1 MGACLYQN
9 IFVILQQNLR
19 NMDVRERLAALR
31 AQMHEQGLAAYV
43 VPGNDPH
50 ASEYM
55 ASHWCEMQWLSGF
68 NGESGTMVVTTDR
81 ALLWTDSRYYLQAG
95 IELKDSTI
103 ELMRESDI
111 DCPSVVEWLKGE
123 LKAESQEPRDE
134 RFIGLNP
141 EMFSVNDFK
150 AWKEQFAEAGIGVK
164 SVDLIKPIWTEGRP
178 AIPSDKLYPYSA
190 DFAGETVESKISRM
204 REILEAKGESQK
216 SKDYALIVSALDEI
230 AWLLNIRGN
239 DVEYNPVVI
248 SYVVLEGDKCTLF
261 VNPEKIDSAA
271 QNYLDFNN
279 IDVQPYEAVFD
290 YIHGLRGTIFYD
302 GAKVNEALYEA
313 IDNGPSDQ
321 GPRTKAKNI
330 QSPILIDKA
339 KKNAVELEGE
349 RIAMRQ
355 DGAALTRFFKW
366 LEETLVES
374 QKSKVERPLTEWDL
388 MEKLHAFRA
397 MGENF
402 VEESFGTIAGYQG
415 NGAIVH
421 YAATK
426 EHCAEVKKE
435 GMLLLDSGGQYLD
448 GTTDITRTVWLGG
461 RIPEQAKLDY
471 TYVLKGHIALQ
482 TARFPRGTRGN
493 QLDALAKQYM
503 WQAGITFG
511 HGTGHGVG
519 HFLGCHEGP
528 QNVRTDNN
536 PTPLEVGHIISD
548 EPGIYRTGK
557 WGIRTENLITVIP
570 AKQTKAT
577 TTEDEWLTFETLTLC
592 FYDTSLIEM
601 SLMTEDEIDWLNAYH
616 VRVYKE
622 VSPLLNE
629 EEKHYLA
636 KKCVALEI

>member
-1 MGACLYQN
+1 M
-9 IFVILQQNLR
+9 
-19 NMDVRERLAALR
+19 REA
-31 AQMHEQGLAAYV
+31 GVAAYV

-55 ASHWCEMQWLSGF
+55 AAHWCEMQWLSGF
-68 NGESGTMVVTTDR
+68 NGESGTVVVTADR

-111 DCPSVVEWLKGE
+111 DCPKIIYWL
-123 LKAESQEPRDE
+123 STNVQ
-134 RFIGLNP
+134 GLVGVNP
-141 EMFSVNDFK
+141 EMFSVNDF
-150 AWKEQFAEAGIGVK
+150 AEWNAQVQLK
-164 SVDLIKPIWTEGRP
+164 SIDLIRPLWTEGRP
-178 AIPSDKLYPYSA
+178 AIPADKLYPYSA
-190 DFAGETVESKISRM
+190 DFAGETVESKLARM
-204 REILEAKGESQK
+204 REQLAAKKG
-216 SKDYALIVSALDEI
+216 DALIISALDEI

-248 SYVVLEGDKCTLF
+248 SYAVLEADKCTLF
-261 VNPEKIDSAA
+261 VDSNKIDSPA

-279 IDVQPYEAVFD
+279 IDVLPYEAVFD
-290 YIHGLRGTIFYD
+290 YIRGLKGTVLFD
-302 GAKVNEALYEA
+302 GARVNEALYEA
-313 IDNGPSDQ
+313 IPEACKKIN
-321 GPRTKAKNI
+321 TK
-330 QSPILIDKA
+330 SPILIDKA
-339 KKNAVELEGE
+339 HKNAVELEGE

-355 DGAALTRFFKW
+355 DAAALTRFFLW
-366 LEETLVES
+366 LEKEAFKNGQT
-374 QKSKVERPLTEWDL
+374 QTEWTL
-388 MEKLHAFRA
+388 MEKLHEFRLR
-397 MGENF
+397 GENF
-402 VEESFGTIAGYQG
+402 VEESFGTIAGYKG

-421 YAATK
+421 YAATPDK
-426 EHCAEVKKE
+426 CAEVKPE

-471 TYVLKGHIALQ
+471 TYVLKGHIALAR
-482 TARFPRGTRGN
+482 ARFPRGTRGN
-493 QLDALAKQYM
+493 QLDALAKQFM
-503 WQAGITFG
+503 WEAGITFG

-536 PTPLEVGHIISD
+536 PTTLEVGHIISD
-548 EPGIYRTGK
+548 EPGIYRTDK

-570 AKQTKAT
+570 AKRTKAT

-592 FYDTSLIEM
+592 FYDTSLIER

-622 VSPLLNE
+622 VSPLLNAE
-629 EEKHYLA
+629 ERKFLA
-636 KKCVALEI
+636 RKCAALEI

>member
-1 MGACLYQN
+1 MTVL
-9 IFVILQQNLR
+9 
-19 NMDVRERLAALR
+19 ERLAALR
-31 AQMHEQGLAAYV
+31 TLMKENGLAAYV

-68 NGESGTMVVTTDR
+68 NGEAGTVVVTLDR

-95 IELKDSTI
+95 IELQDSTI
-103 ELMRESDI
+103 ELMRESDV
-111 DCPSVVEWLKGE
+111 DCPSITEWICDNVQSHDVQCTKV
-123 LKAESQEPRDE
+123 
-134 RFIGLNP
+134 GLNP

-150 AWKEQFAEAGIGVK
+150 EWKEKFAEAGIGVK
-164 SVDLIKPIWTEGRP
+164 SIDLIKPIWTEGRP
-178 AIPSDKLYPYSA
+178 VIPQDKLYPYSA
-190 DFAGETVESKISRM
+190 DFAGETVESKLARM
-204 REILEAKGESQK
+204 REIVNRK
-216 SKDYALIVSALDEI
+216 SSNRKWALITSALDEI

-248 SYVVLEGDKCTLF
+248 SYVVLEADKCTLF
-261 VNPEKIDSAA
+261 VDANKVDTVA

-279 IDVQPYEAVFD
+279 IEIKPYEAVFE
-290 YIHGLRGTIFYD
+290 YIASLSGTVFYD
-302 GAKVNEALYEA
+302 GARVNEALFEA
-313 IDNGPSDQ
+313 IPADCKKVN
-321 GPRTKAKNI
+321 TK
-330 QSPILIDKA
+330 SPILIDKA
-339 KKNAVELEGE
+339 KKNAVELDGE

-355 DGAALTRFFKW
+355 DAVALTRFFKW
-366 LEETLVES
+366 LEEEAFKPSNS
-374 QKSKVERPLTEWDL
+374 QTFKPLTEWDL
-388 MEKLHAFRA
+388 MEKLHEFRL

-426 EHCAEVKKE
+426 EHCAEVKPE

-461 RIPEQAKLDY
+461 RIPQQAKLDY

-503 WQAGITFG
+503 WEAGITYG

-536 PTPLEVGHIISD
+536 PTALEIGHIISD
-548 EPGIYRTGK
+548 EPGIYRTDK

-592 FYDTSLIEM
+592 FYDTSLIEL
-601 SLMTEDEIDWLNAYH
+601 SLMTEDEIDWINAYH

-622 VSPLLNE
+622 IAPLLNADE
-629 EEKHYLA
+629 AKYLA
-636 KKCVALEI
+636 RKCAAIEL

>member
-1 MGACLYQN
+1 MTVQ
-9 IFVILQQNLR
+9 
-19 NMDVRERLAALR
+19 ERLSALR
-31 AQMHEQGLAAYV
+31 GLMKEQGLTAYV

-68 NGESGTMVVTTDR
+68 NGESGTVVVTLDR

-111 DCPSVVEWLKGE
+111 DCPSVIDWLASNVQGVV
-123 LKAESQEPRDE
+123 
-134 RFIGLNP
+134 GVNP
-141 EMFSVNDFK
+141 EMFSVNDF
-150 AWKEQFAEAGIGVK
+150 AQWSEQIEMK
-164 SVDLIKPIWTEGRP
+164 SVDLIKPLWTEGRP
-178 AIPSDKLYPYSA
+178 AIPNDKLYPYSA
-190 DFAGETVESKISRM
+190 DFAGETVESKLARI
-204 REILEAKGESQK
+204 REIVNRK
-216 SKDYALIVSALDEI
+216 SSNRKWALVISALDEI

-248 SYVVLEGDKCTLF
+248 SYAVLEDDKCTLF
-261 VNPEKIDSAA
+261 VNAEKMDSPA
-271 QNYLDFNN
+271 QNYFDFNN
-279 IDVQPYEAVFD
+279 IEVKPYEAVYD
-290 YIHGLRGTIFYD
+290 YLASLTGTVIYD
-302 GAKVNEALYEA
+302 GARVNEALYEA
-313 IDNGPSDQ
+313 FPEN
-321 GPRTKAKNI
+321 TKKINTK
-330 QSPILIDKA
+330 SPILIDKA

-355 DGAALTRFFKW
+355 DAAALTRFFKW
-366 LEETLVES
+366 LEEEAFANGQTQTECTLA
-374 QKSKVERPLTEWDL
+374 D
-388 MEKLHAFRA
+388 KLHDFRA

-421 YAATK
+421 YSAT
-426 EHCAEVKKE
+426 EDSCAEVKPQ

-482 TARFPRGTRGN
+482 RARFPRGTRGN

-503 WQAGITFG
+503 WEAGITFG

-536 PTPLEVGHIISD
+536 PTALEVGHIISD

-570 AKQTKAT
+570 AKQTKVT
-577 TTEDEWLTFETLTLC
+577 TTEDEWLAFETLTLC

-622 VSPLLNE
+622 TAPLLNADE
-629 EEKHYLA
+629 AAYLA
-636 KKCVALEI
+636 RKCAAIEL

>member
-1 MGACLYQN
+1 M
-9 IFVILQQNLR
+9 
-19 NMDVRERLAALR
+19 REA
-31 AQMHEQGLAAYV
+31 GVAAYV

-55 ASHWCEMQWLSGF
+55 AAHWCEMQWLSGF
-68 NGESGTMVVTTDR
+68 NGESGTVVVTEDR

-111 DCPSVVEWLKGE
+111 NCPKIIDWL
-123 LKAESQEPRDE
+123 STNVQ
-134 RFIGLNP
+134 GLVGVNP
-141 EMFSVNDFK
+141 EMFSVNDF
-150 AWKEQFAEAGIGVK
+150 AEWNAQVQLK
-164 SVDLIKPIWTEGRP
+164 SIDLIRPLWTEGRP
-178 AIPSDKLYPYSA
+178 AIPADKLYPYSA
-190 DFAGETVESKISRM
+190 DFAGETVESKLARM
-204 REILEAKGESQK
+204 REQLAAKKG
-216 SKDYALIVSALDEI
+216 DALIISALDEI

-248 SYVVLEGDKCTLF
+248 SYAVLEADKCTLF
-261 VNPEKIDSAA
+261 VDSNKIDSPA

-279 IDVQPYEAVFD
+279 IDVLPYEAVFD
-290 YIHGLRGTIFYD
+290 YIRGLKGTVLFD
-302 GAKVNEALYEA
+302 GARVNEALYEA
-313 IDNGPSDQ
+313 IPEACKKIN
-321 GPRTKAKNI
+321 TK
-330 QSPILIDKA
+330 SPILIDKA
-339 KKNAVELEGE
+339 HKNAVELEGE

-355 DGAALTRFFKW
+355 DAAALTRFFLW
-366 LEETLVES
+366 LEKEAFKNGQT
-374 QKSKVERPLTEWDL
+374 QTEWTL
-388 MEKLHAFRA
+388 MEKLHEFRLR
-397 MGENF
+397 GENF
-402 VEESFGTIAGYQG
+402 VEESFGTIAGYKG

-421 YAATK
+421 YAATPDK
-426 EHCAEVKKE
+426 CAEVKPE

-471 TYVLKGHIALQ
+471 TYVLKGHIALAR
-482 TARFPRGTRGN
+482 ARFPRGTRGN
-493 QLDALAKQYM
+493 QLDALAKQFM
-503 WQAGITFG
+503 WEAGITFG

-536 PTPLEVGHIISD
+536 PTALEVGHIISD
-548 EPGIYRTGK
+548 EPGIYRTDK

-570 AKQTKAT
+570 AKRTKAT

-592 FYDTSLIEM
+592 FYDTSLIER

-622 VSPLLNE
+622 VSPLLNAE
-629 EEKHYLA
+629 ERKFLA
-636 KKCVALEI
+636 RKCAALEI

>member
-1 MGACLYQN
+1 MQKKVYLCAKFLN
-9 IFVILQQNLR
+9 F
-19 NMDVRERLAALR
+19 MSVRERLDALR
-31 AQMHEQGLAAYV
+31 ELMRKHDLSAYV

-68 NGESGTMVVTTDR
+68 NGESGTMVVTLDR

-111 DCPSVVEWLKGE
+111 DCPKIVDWL
-123 LKAESQEPRDE
+123 AENVNRQWV
-134 RFIGLNP
+134 GVNP
-141 EMFSVNDFK
+141 EMFSVNDF
-150 AWKEQFAEAGIGVK
+150 ADWSEQINLK
-164 SVDLIKPIWTEGRP
+164 SIDLIKPLWTENRP
-178 AIPSDKLYPYSA
+178 AIPADKLYPYSA
-190 DFAGETVESKISRM
+190 DFAGETVESKLARM
-204 REILEAKGESQK
+204 REIAGRK
-216 SKDYALIVSALDEI
+216 SSDRQWALVSSALDEI

-248 SYVVLEGDKCTLF
+248 SYVVLEADKCTLF
-261 VNPEKIDSAA
+261 VNAEKIDSPA

-279 IDVQPYEAVFD
+279 IDVLPYEAVFD
-290 YIHGLRGTIFYD
+290 YIRGLKGTVLFD
-302 GAKVNEALYEA
+302 GARVNEALFEA
-313 IDNGPSDQ
+313 IPEGCKRIN
-321 GPRTKAKNI
+321 TK
-330 QSPILIDKA
+330 SPILIDKA
-339 KKNAVELEGE
+339 RKNAVELEGE

-355 DGAALTRFFKW
+355 DAVALTRFFKW
-366 LEETLVES
+366 LEEEAFKTPQTECTLA
-374 QKSKVERPLTEWDL
+374 D
-388 MEKLHAFRA
+388 KLHEFRLQ
-397 MGENF
+397 GENF

-421 YAATK
+421 YAATPDN
-426 EHCAEVKKE
+426 CAEVKPQ

-461 RIPEQAKLDY
+461 RIPQQAKLDY
-471 TYVLKGHIALQ
+471 TYVLKGHIALAR
-482 TARFPRGTRGN
+482 ARFPRGTRGN
-493 QLDALAKQYM
+493 QLDALAKQFM
-503 WQAGITFG
+503 WEAGITFG

-536 PTPLEVGHIISD
+536 PTALEIGHIISD
-548 EPGIYRTGK
+548 EPGIYRTNQ
-557 WGIRTENLITVIP
+557 WGIRTENLITVVP
-570 AKQTKAT
+570 AKRTKAT
-577 TTEDEWLTFETLTLC
+577 TTDDEWLAFETLTLC

-622 VSPLLNE
+622 VSPLLNNDE
-629 EEKHYLA
+629 RTFLA
-636 KKCVALEI
+636 RKCASIEI

>member
-1 MGACLYQN
+1 MN
-9 IFVILQQNLR
+9 VK
-19 NMDVRERLAALR
+19 ERLAALR
-31 AQMHEQGLAAYV
+31 AEMREQGLAAYV

-68 NGESGTMVVTTDR
+68 NGESGTVVVTLDR

-111 DCPSVVEWLKGE
+111 DCPSVAEWLCEECKVYGV
-123 LKAESQEPRDE
+123 QCMV
-134 RFIGLNP
+134 GLNP

-190 DFAGETVESKISRM
+190 DFAGETVEDKISRI
-204 REILEAKGESQK
+204 RKILESKVESQK
-216 SKDYALIVSALDEI
+216 SKEYALIVSALDEI

-248 SYVVLEGDKCTLF
+248 SYVVLEADKCTLF
-261 VNPEKIDSAA
+261 VNPEKVDSAA

-279 IDVQPYEAVFD
+279 IDVQPYEAVFE
-290 YIHGLRGTIFYD
+290 YIRGLKGTIYYD

-313 IDNGPSDQ
+313 IRNQESGVRSQ
-321 GPRTKAKNI
+321 NI
-330 QSPILIDKA
+330 QSPILVDKA

-366 LEETLVES
+366 LEERLGERR
-374 QKSKVERPLTEWDL
+374 KVIGERPLTEWDL

-461 RIPEQAKLDY
+461 RIPQQAKLDY

-548 EPGIYRTGK
+548 EPGIYRTGQ

-570 AKQTKAT
+570 AKQTKVT

-629 EEKHYLA
+629 EERQYLA
-636 KKCVALEI
+636 RKCAALEV

>member
-1 MGACLYQN
+1 MNVL
-9 IFVILQQNLR
+9 
-19 NMDVRERLAALR
+19 DRLAALR
-31 AQMHEQGLAAYV
+31 AAMKEAKVAAYV

-68 NGESGTMVVTTDR
+68 NGESGTMVVTTDK

-111 DCPSVVEWLKGE
+111 DCPSVVDWL
-123 LKAESQEPRDE
+123 AENVQ
-134 RFIGLNP
+134 GLVGVNP
-141 EMFSVNDFK
+141 EMFSVNDFS
-150 AWKEQFAEAGIGVK
+150 AWNEKIALK
-164 SVDLIKPIWTEGRP
+164 SIDLIKPLWIEGRP
-178 AIPSDKLYPYSA
+178 AIPADKLYPYSA
-190 DFAGETVESKISRM
+190 DFAGENVESKLARM
-204 REILEAKGESQK
+204 REKLV
-216 SKDYALIVSALDEI
+216 ALHGDSIIVSALDEI

-248 SYVVLEGDKCTLF
+248 SYVVLEADKCTLF
-261 VNPEKIDSAA
+261 VDANKIDTVAR
-271 QNYLDFNN
+271 NYLDFNN
-279 IDVQPYEAVFD
+279 IDMQPYEAVFE
-290 YIHGLRGTIFYD
+290 YIARLSGTVIYD
-302 GAKVNEALYEA
+302 GARVNEALFEA
-313 IDNGPSDQ
+313 IPANCKKIN
-321 GPRTKAKNI
+321 TK
-330 QSPILIDKA
+330 SPILIDKA
-339 KKNAVELEGE
+339 HKNAVELEGE

-355 DGAALTRFFKW
+355 DAAALTRFFKW
-366 LEETLVES
+366 LEEEAFANGKT
-374 QKSKVERPLTEWDL
+374 QTEWDL
-388 MEKLHAFRA
+388 MEKLHAFRD

-402 VEESFGTIAGYQG
+402 VEESFGTIAGYKG

-426 EHCAEVKKE
+426 ENCAEVHPE

-461 RIPEQAKLDY
+461 EIPTQAKLDY

-493 QLDALAKQYM
+493 QLDALAKQFM
-503 WQAGITFG
+503 WEAGITFG

-536 PTPLEVGHIISD
+536 PTPLEVGHIVSD
-548 EPGIYRTGK
+548 EPGIYRTGQ

-570 AKQTKAT
+570 AKQTEAT

-592 FYDTSLIEM
+592 FYDTNLIDM
-601 SLMTEDEIDWLNAYH
+601 SLMTDKEIAWINAYH
-616 VRVYKE
+616 ERVYKE
-622 VSPLLNE
+622 TAPLLNAE
-629 EEKHYLA
+629 EAAYLA
-636 KKCVALEI
+636 RKCAPIQL

>member
-1 MGACLYQN
+1 MN
-9 IFVILQQNLR
+9 VK
-19 NMDVRERLAALR
+19 ERLAALR
-31 AQMHEQGLAAYV
+31 AEMREQGLAAYV

-68 NGESGTMVVTTDR
+68 NGESGTVVVTLDR

-111 DCPSVVEWLKGE
+111 DCPSVAEWLCEECKVYGV
-123 LKAESQEPRDE
+123 QCMV
-134 RFIGLNP
+134 GLNP

-150 AWKEQFAEAGIGVK
+150 AWKEKFAEAGIGVK

-190 DFAGETVESKISRM
+190 DFAGETVESKISRI
-204 REILEAKGESQK
+204 REILESRVKSQESRG
-216 SKDYALIVSALDEI
+216 YALIVSALDEI

-248 SYVVLEGDKCTLF
+248 SYVVLEADKCTLF
-261 VNPEKIDSAA
+261 VNPEKVDSAA

-279 IDVQPYEAVFD
+279 IDVQPYEAVFE
-290 YIHGLRGTIFYD
+290 YIRGLKGTIYYD

-313 IDNGPSDQ
+313 IRNQESGVRSQ
-321 GPRTKAKNI
+321 NI
-330 QSPILIDKA
+330 QSPILVDKA

-366 LEETLVES
+366 LEEEAFTAA
-374 QKSKVERPLTEWDL
+374 LTEWDL

-461 RIPEQAKLDY
+461 RIPQQAKLDY

-548 EPGIYRTGK
+548 EPGIYRTGQ

-570 AKQTKAT
+570 AKQTKVT

-629 EEKHYLA
+629 EERQYLA
-636 KKCVALEI
+636 RKCAALEV

>member
-1 MGACLYQN
+1 MICAKKSVPLPK
-9 IFVILQQNLR
+9 IFE
-19 NMDVRERLAALR
+19 NMTVLERLSALR
-31 AQMHEQGLAAYV
+31 EMMRKNGLSAYV

-68 NGESGTMVVTTDR
+68 NGESGTVVVTTDR

-111 DCPSVVEWLKGE
+111 DCPSVTDWLCE
-123 LKAESQEPRDE
+123 QFTIHNSQCT
-134 RFIGLNP
+134 IGVNP
-141 EMFSVNDFK
+141 EMFSVNDFQD
-150 AWKEQFAEAGIGVK
+150 WKKKLADSGIEIA
-164 SVDLIKPIWTEGRP
+164 SIDLIKPLWTEGRP
-178 AIPSDKLYPYSA
+178 AIPQDKLYPYSA
-190 DFAGETVESKISRM
+190 DFAGETVESKIQRI
-204 REILEAKGESQK
+204 RGLVDERIRGAKPWS
-216 SKDYALIVSALDEI
+216 LIISALDEI

-248 SYVVLEGDKCTLF
+248 SYIVLEADKCTLF
-261 VNPEKIDSAA
+261 VDAAKVDSPA

-279 IDVQPYEAVFD
+279 IDVKPYEAVFD
-290 YIHGLRGTIFYD
+290 YIRDLKGTVLYD
-302 GAKVNEALYEA
+302 GARVNEALYEA
-313 IDNGPSDQ
+313 IRNQESGVRSQ
-321 GPRTKAKNI
+321 NI
-330 QSPILIDKA
+330 KSPILIDKA
-339 KKNAVELEGE
+339 KKNALELEGE

-355 DGAALTRFFKW
+355 DAVALTRFFKW
-366 LEETLVES
+366 LDELKIDNGKWKIGVI
-374 QKSKVERPLTEWDL
+374 TEWDL
-388 MEKLHAFRA
+388 MEKLHEFRM

-402 VEESFGTIAGYQG
+402 VEESFGTIAGYKG

-426 EHCAEVKKE
+426 ENCAEVRPE

-448 GTTDITRTVWLGG
+448 GTTDITRTIWLGG
-461 RIPEQAKLDY
+461 RIPQQAKLDY
-471 TYVLKGHIALQ
+471 TYVLKGHIALAR
-482 TARFPRGTRGN
+482 ARFPRGTRGN
-493 QLDALAKQYM
+493 QLDALAKQFM
-503 WQAGITFG
+503 WEAGITFG

-536 PTPLEVGHIISD
+536 PTALEVGHIISD
-548 EPGIYRTGK
+548 EPGIYRTGQ

-577 TTEDEWLTFETLTLC
+577 TTEDEWLQFETLTLC

-629 EEKHYLA
+629 EEKKYLA
-636 KKCVALEI
+636 KKCAALEL

>member
-1 MGACLYQN
+1 MNVL
-9 IFVILQQNLR
+9 
-19 NMDVRERLAALR
+19 DRLAALR
-31 AQMHEQGLAAYV
+31 AAMKEAKVAAYV

-68 NGESGTMVVTTDR
+68 NGESGTMVVTTDK

-111 DCPSVVEWLKGE
+111 DCPSVVDWL
-123 LKAESQEPRDE
+123 AENVQ
-134 RFIGLNP
+134 GLVGVNP
-141 EMFSVNDFK
+141 EMFSVNDFS
-150 AWKEQFAEAGIGVK
+150 AWNEKIALK
-164 SVDLIKPIWTEGRP
+164 SIDLIKPLWIEGRP
-178 AIPSDKLYPYSA
+178 AIPADKLYPYSA
-190 DFAGETVESKISRM
+190 DFAGESVESKLARM
-204 REILEAKGESQK
+204 REKLV
-216 SKDYALIVSALDEI
+216 ALHGDAIIVSALDEI

-248 SYVVLEGDKCTLF
+248 SYVVLKADKCTLF
-261 VNPEKIDSAA
+261 VDANKIDTVAR
-271 QNYLDFNN
+271 NYLDFNN
-279 IDVQPYEAVFD
+279 IDVQPYEAVFE
-290 YIHGLRGTIFYD
+290 YIARLSGTVIYD
-302 GAKVNEALYEA
+302 GARVNEALFEA
-313 IDNGPSDQ
+313 IPAGCKKIN
-321 GPRTKAKNI
+321 TK
-330 QSPILIDKA
+330 SPILIDKA
-339 KKNAVELEGE
+339 HKNAVELEGE

-355 DGAALTRFFKW
+355 DAAALTRFFKW
-366 LEETLVES
+366 LEEEAFANGKT
-374 QKSKVERPLTEWDL
+374 QTEWDL
-388 MEKLHAFRA
+388 MEKLHAFRV

-402 VEESFGTIAGYQG
+402 VEESFGTIAGYKG

-426 EHCAEVKKE
+426 DNCTEVKPE

-461 RIPEQAKLDY
+461 EIPTQAKLDY

-493 QLDALAKQYM
+493 QLDALAKQFM
-503 WQAGITFG
+503 WEAGITFG

-536 PTPLEVGHIISD
+536 PTPLEVGHIVSD
-548 EPGIYRTGK
+548 EPGIYRTGQ

-570 AKQTKAT
+570 AKQTEAT

-592 FYDTSLIEM
+592 FYDTNLIDM
-601 SLMTEDEIDWLNAYH
+601 SLMTDKEIAWINAYH
-616 VRVYKE
+616 ERVYKE
-622 VSPLLNE
+622 TAPLLNAE
-629 EEKHYLA
+629 EAAYLA
-636 KKCVALEI
+636 RKCAPIQL

>member
-1 MGACLYQN
+1 MTATEK
-9 IFVILQQNLR
+9 IK
-19 NMDVRERLAALR
+19 ALR
-31 AQMHEQGLAAYV
+31 ELMRKNGLAAYV

-68 NGESGTMVVTTDR
+68 SGEAGTVVVTMDK

-95 IELKDSTI
+95 IELENSGI
-103 ELMRESDI
+103 ELMRESDV
-111 DCPSVVEWLKGE
+111 DCPSVISWLVDNIHGVV
-123 LKAESQEPRDE
+123 
-134 RFIGLNP
+134 GVNP
-141 EMFSVNDFK
+141 EMFSVNDF
-150 AWKEQFAEAGIGVK
+150 ADWKEQVELK
-164 SVDLIKPIWTEGRP
+164 SIDLIKGLWVEGRP
-178 AIPSDKLYPYSA
+178 AIPQDKLYPYSA
-190 DFAGETVESKISRM
+190 DFAGETLESKLARIRQLAGE
-204 REILEAKGESQK
+204 RLKVKGERW
-216 SKDYALIVSALDEI
+216 ALIVSALDEI

-248 SYVVLEGDKCTLF
+248 SYVVLEADKCTLF
-261 VNPEKIDSAA
+261 VDANKVDTAA

-290 YIHGLRGTIFYD
+290 YIRGLKGVVLFD
-302 GAKVNEALYEA
+302 GARVNEALYEA
-313 IDNGPSDQ
+313 IPEGCKKVN
-321 GPRTKAKNI
+321 AK
-330 QSPILIDKA
+330 SPILIDKA

-355 DGAALTRFFKW
+355 DAVALTRFFKW
-366 LEETLVES
+366 LEEDAFKTP
-374 QKSKVERPLTEWDL
+374 QTEWTL
-388 MEKLHAFRA
+388 MEKLHEFRLK
-397 MGENF
+397 GENF
-402 VEESFGTIAGYQG
+402 VEESFGTIAGYLG

-426 EHCAEVKKE
+426 DNCAAIKPE

-448 GTTDITRTVWLGG
+448 GTTDITRTIWLGG
-461 RIPEQAKLDY
+461 RIPQQAKLDY
-471 TYVLKGHIALQ
+471 TYVLKGHIALAR
-482 TARFPRGTRGN
+482 ARFPRGTRGN

-503 WQAGITFG
+503 WEAGITYG

-577 TTEDEWLTFETLTLC
+577 TTEDEWLQFETLTLC

-601 SLMTEDEIDWLNAYH
+601 SLMTDDEIDWINAYH

-622 VSPLLNE
+622 VAPLLTPDE
-629 EEKHYLA
+629 AKYLA
-636 KKCVALEI
+636 RKCAAIER

>member
-1 MGACLYQN
+1 MTVL
-9 IFVILQQNLR
+9 
-19 NMDVRERLAALR
+19 ERLGALR
-31 AQMHEQGLAAYV
+31 AQMKAQGLAAYV

-55 ASHWCEMQWLSGF
+55 ASHWCEMQWISGF
-68 NGESGTMVVTTDR
+68 NGESGTMVVTMDR

-95 IELKDSTI
+95 IELKDTTI

-111 DCPSVVEWLKGE
+111 DCPKITEWLCENVQGAK
-123 LKAESQEPRDE
+123 
-134 RFIGLNP
+134 IGINP
-141 EMFSVNDFK
+141 EMFSVNDF
-150 AWKEQFAEAGIGVK
+150 AEWKEQFADAGIEIR

-178 AIPSDKLYPYSA
+178 AIPSDKLYPYSE
-190 DFAGETVESKISRM
+190 DFAGESVESKLVRM
-204 REILEAKGESQK
+204 REQLAKK
-216 SKDYALIVSALDEI
+216 KANAMIISALDEI
-230 AWLLNIRGN
+230 AWMLNIRGN

-248 SYVVLEGDKCTLF
+248 SYVVLEADKCTLF
-261 VNPEKIDSAA
+261 VDAAKVDTVA

-290 YIHGLRGTIFYD
+290 YIRSLSGAVLYD
-302 GAKVNEALYEA
+302 GARVNEALFEA
-313 IDNGPSDQ
+313 IPEGCKKIN
-321 GPRTKAKNI
+321 AK
-330 QSPILIDKA
+330 SPILIDKA

-355 DGAALTRFFKW
+355 DAAALTHFFKW
-366 LEETLVES
+366 LEEEAFANGQT
-374 QKSKVERPLTEWDL
+374 QTEWTL
-388 MEKLHAFRA
+388 MEKLHEFRA
-397 MGENF
+397 KGENF

-426 EHCAEVKKE
+426 DNCAEVKPE

-461 RIPEQAKLDY
+461 RIPQQAKDDY

-482 TARFPRGTRGN
+482 RARFPRGTRGN

-503 WQAGITFG
+503 WEAGITFG

-536 PTPLEVGHIISD
+536 PTALEVGHIISD

-570 AKQTKAT
+570 AKQTKVT

-592 FYDTSLIEM
+592 FYDTNLIEM

-622 VSPLLNE
+622 VAPLLNADE
-629 EEKHYLA
+629 AKYLA
-636 KKCVALEI
+636 RKCAALEL

>member
-1 MGACLYQN
+1 MNVL
-9 IFVILQQNLR
+9 
-19 NMDVRERLAALR
+19 DRLAALR
-31 AQMHEQGLAAYV
+31 AAMKEAKVAAYV

-68 NGESGTMVVTTDR
+68 NGEAGTMVVTMDK

-111 DCPSVVEWLKGE
+111 DCPSVVDWLCEEGERLKVKGE
-123 LKAESQEPRDE
+123 
-134 RFIGLNP
+134 RFVVGVNP
-141 EMFSVNDFK
+141 EMFSVNDYQE
-150 AWKEQFAEAGIGVK
+150 WKEQIELK
-164 SVDLIKPIWTEGRP
+164 SIDLIKPIWTEGRP
-178 AIPSDKLYPYSA
+178 AIPQDKLYPYSA
-190 DFAGETVESKISRM
+190 DFAGESVESKLARM
-204 REILEAKGESQK
+204 RELLAKK
-216 SKDYALIVSALDEI
+216 KADAMIISALDEI

-248 SYVVLEGDKCTLF
+248 SYVVLEDDKCTLF
-261 VNPEKIDSAA
+261 VEDNKVDTVAR
-271 QNYLDFNN
+271 NYLDFNN
-279 IDVQPYEAVFD
+279 IDLQPYEAVFD
-290 YIHGLRGTIFYD
+290 YIAGLSSTVIFD
-302 GAKVNEALYEA
+302 GARVNEALFEA
-313 IDNGPSDQ
+313 VPAGCKKIN
-321 GPRTKAKNI
+321 TK
-330 QSPILIDKA
+330 SPILIDKA
-339 KKNAVELEGE
+339 HKNAVELEGE

-355 DGAALTRFFKW
+355 DAAALTRFFKW
-366 LEETLVES
+366 LEEEAFANGKT
-374 QKSKVERPLTEWDL
+374 QTEWDL
-388 MEKLHAFRA
+388 MEKLHAFRV

-402 VEESFGTIAGYQG
+402 VEESFGTIAGYKG

-426 EHCAEVKKE
+426 DNCAVVKPE

-461 RIPEQAKLDY
+461 EIPTQAKLDY

-503 WQAGITFG
+503 WEAGITYG

-536 PTPLEVGHIISD
+536 PTPLEVGHIVSD
-548 EPGIYRTGK
+548 EPGIYRTGQ

-570 AKQTKAT
+570 AKQTEAT

-592 FYDTSLIEM
+592 FYDTNLIDM
-601 SLMTEDEIDWLNAYH
+601 SLMTDKEIAWINAYH
-616 VRVYKE
+616 ERVYKE
-622 VSPLLNE
+622 TAPLLNADE
-629 EEKHYLA
+629 ADFLA
-636 KKCVALEI
+636 RKCAPIHL

>member
-1 MGACLYQN
+1 MK
-9 IFVILQQNLR
+9 V
-19 NMDVRERLAALR
+19 VERLAALR
-31 AQMHEQGLAAYV
+31 QEMKAQGLAAYV

-55 ASHWCEMQWLSGF
+55 ASHWFEMQWISGF
-68 NGESGTMVVTTDR
+68 NGESGTMVITLDR

-95 IELKDSTI
+95 IELKNSTI
-103 ELMRESDI
+103 ELMRESDV
-111 DCPSVVEWLKGE
+111 DCPKIVDWLADNVQGI
-123 LKAESQEPRDE
+123 
-134 RFIGLNP
+134 IGVNP
-141 EMFSVNDFK
+141 EMFSVNDF
-150 AWKEQFAEAGIGVK
+150 AEWKEKIELRSI
-164 SVDLIKPIWTEGRP
+164 DLIKPIWTEGRP
-178 AIPSDKLYPYSA
+178 AIPQDKLYPYSA
-190 DFAGETVESKISRM
+190 DFAGETVESKLTRM
-204 REILEAKGESQK
+204 REQLAKK
-216 SKDYALIVSALDEI
+216 KADAMIISALDEI
-230 AWLLNIRGN
+230 AWLLNIRGK

-248 SYVVLEGDKCTLF
+248 SYVVLETNKCTLF
-261 VNPEKIDSAA
+261 VDANKVDSPA

-279 IDVQPYEAVFD
+279 INVKPYEAVFD
-290 YIHGLRGTIFYD
+290 YIRSLSGAILYD
-302 GAKVNEALYEA
+302 GARVNEALYEA
-313 IDNGPSDQ
+313 IPEGCKKID
-321 GPRTKAKNI
+321 AK
-330 QSPILIDKA
+330 SPILIDKA

-355 DGAALTRFFKW
+355 DAVALTRFFKW
-366 LEETLVES
+366 LEEEAFADGKT
-374 QKSKVERPLTEWDL
+374 QTECSFAD
-388 MEKLHAFRA
+388 KLHEFRA

-402 VEESFGTIAGYQG
+402 TDESFGTIAGYQG

-421 YAATK
+421 YAATP
-426 EHCAEVKKE
+426 ENCAVVKPE

-482 TARFPRGTRGN
+482 RARFPRGTRGN
-493 QLDALAKQYM
+493 QIDALAKQYM
-503 WQAGITFG
+503 WEAGITFG

-536 PTPLEVGHIISD
+536 PTALEVGHIISD

-577 TTEDEWLTFETLTLC
+577 TTEDEWLAFETLTLC

-622 VSPLLNE
+622 TAPLLNADE
-629 EEKHYLA
+629 AAYLA
-636 KKCVALEI
+636 RKCAAIEV

>member
-1 MGACLYQN
+1 MKT
-9 IFVILQQNLR
+9 I
-19 NMDVRERLAALR
+19 EKLAALR
-31 AQMHEQGLAAYV
+31 QAMREAGVAAYV

-68 NGESGTMVVTTDR
+68 NGESGTVVVTEDR

-111 DCPSVVEWLKGE
+111 DCPSVVNWLSENVQG
-123 LKAESQEPRDE
+123 L
-134 RFIGLNP
+134 IGVNP
-141 EMFSVNDFK
+141 EMFSVNDF
-150 AWKEQFAEAGIGVK
+150 AEWKEKISLK
-164 SVDLIKPIWTEGRP
+164 SIDLIKGLWTEGRP
-178 AIPSDKLYPYSA
+178 AIPADKLYPYSA
-190 DFAGETVESKISRM
+190 DFAGETVESKLARM
-204 REILEAKGESQK
+204 REQLAAKKGNT
-216 SKDYALIVSALDEI
+216 LIISALDEI

-248 SYVVLEGDKCTLF
+248 SYVVLEADKCTLF
-261 VNPEKIDSAA
+261 VDGNKIDSPA

-279 IDVQPYEAVFD
+279 IDVLPYEAVFE
-290 YIHGLRGTIFYD
+290 YIRGLKGTVLFD
-302 GAKVNEALYEA
+302 GARVNEALYEA
-313 IDNGPSDQ
+313 IPEGCKKVN
-321 GPRTKAKNI
+321 TK
-330 QSPILIDKA
+330 SPILIDKA
-339 KKNAVELEGE
+339 HKNAVELEGE

-355 DGAALTRFFKW
+355 DAAALTRFFLW
-366 LEETLVES
+366 LEKEAFKDGKT
-374 QKSKVERPLTEWDL
+374 QTEWTL
-388 MEKLHAFRA
+388 MEKLHEFRLR
-397 MGENF
+397 GENF
-402 VEESFGTIAGYQG
+402 VEESFGTIAGYKG

-421 YAATK
+421 YAATPEK
-426 EHCAEVKKE
+426 CAEVKPE

-471 TYVLKGHIALQ
+471 TYVLKGHIALAR
-482 TARFPRGTRGN
+482 ARFPRGTRGN

-503 WQAGITFG
+503 WEAGITFG

-536 PTPLEVGHIISD
+536 PTALEVGHIISD
-548 EPGIYRTGK
+548 EPGIYRTDK

-570 AKQTKAT
+570 AKRTKAT
-577 TTEDEWLTFETLTLC
+577 TTEDEWLAFETLTLC
-592 FYDTSLIEM
+592 FYDTNLIEM

-622 VSPLLNE
+622 TAPLLNAE
-629 EEKHYLA
+629 ERNFLA
-636 KKCVALEI
+636 RKCAALEV

>member
-1 MGACLYQN
+1 MN
-9 IFVILQQNLR
+9 IL
-19 NMDVRERLAALR
+19 DRLAALR
-31 AQMHEQGLAAYV
+31 AAMKEAKVAAYV

-68 NGESGTMVVTTDR
+68 NGESGTMVVTTDK

-111 DCPSVVEWLKGE
+111 DCPSVVDWL
-123 LKAESQEPRDE
+123 AENVQ
-134 RFIGLNP
+134 GLVGVNP
-141 EMFSVNDFK
+141 EMFSVNDFS
-150 AWKEQFAEAGIGVK
+150 AWNEKIALK
-164 SVDLIKPIWTEGRP
+164 SVDLIKPLWIEGRP
-178 AIPSDKLYPYSA
+178 AIPADKLYPYSA
-190 DFAGETVESKISRM
+190 DFAGESVESKLARM
-204 REILEAKGESQK
+204 REKLV
-216 SKDYALIVSALDEI
+216 ALHGDAIIVSALDEI

-248 SYVVLEGDKCTLF
+248 SYVVLKADKCTLF
-261 VNPEKIDSAA
+261 VDANKIDTVAR
-271 QNYLDFNN
+271 NYLDFNN
-279 IDVQPYEAVFD
+279 IDVQPYEAVFE
-290 YIHGLRGTIFYD
+290 YIARLSGTVIYD
-302 GAKVNEALYEA
+302 GARVNEALFEA
-313 IDNGPSDQ
+313 IPANCKKIN
-321 GPRTKAKNI
+321 TK
-330 QSPILIDKA
+330 SPILIDKA
-339 KKNAVELEGE
+339 HKNAVELEGE

-355 DGAALTRFFKW
+355 DAAALTRFFKW
-366 LEETLVES
+366 LEEEAFANGKT
-374 QKSKVERPLTEWDL
+374 QTEWDL
-388 MEKLHAFRA
+388 MEKLHAFRD

-402 VEESFGTIAGYQG
+402 VEESFGTIAGYKG

-426 EHCAEVKKE
+426 DNCAEVKPE

-461 RIPEQAKLDY
+461 EIPTQAKLDY

-493 QLDALAKQYM
+493 QLDALAKQFM
-503 WQAGITFG
+503 WEAGITFG

-536 PTPLEVGHIISD
+536 PTPLEVGHIVSD
-548 EPGIYRTGK
+548 EPGIYRTGQ

-570 AKQTKAT
+570 AKQTEAT

-592 FYDTSLIEM
+592 FYDTNLIDM
-601 SLMTEDEIDWLNAYH
+601 SLMTDKEIAWINAYH
-616 VRVYKE
+616 ERVYKE
-622 VSPLLNE
+622 TAPLLNAE
-629 EEKHYLA
+629 EAAYLA
-636 KKCVALEI
+636 RKCAPIQL

>member
-1 MGACLYQN
+1 MQPQRFL
-9 IFVILQQNLR
+9 IMTVL
-19 NMDVRERLAALR
+19 ERLSALR
-31 AQMHEQGLAAYV
+31 ELMRKNGLAAYV

-55 ASHWCEMQWLSGF
+55 ASHWCEMQWISGF
-68 NGESGTMVVTTDR
+68 NGESGTMVVTLDK

-111 DCPSVVEWLKGE
+111 DCPSVIDWLSENIQGVV
-123 LKAESQEPRDE
+123 
-134 RFIGLNP
+134 GVNP
-141 EMFSVNDFK
+141 EMFSVNDFADWKDK
-150 AWKEQFAEAGIGVK
+150 AELRSI
-164 SVDLIKPIWTEGRP
+164 DLIKPIWTEDRP
-178 AIPSDKLYPYSA
+178 AIPQDKLYSYSA
-190 DFAGETVESKISRM
+190 DFAGETVESKLSRM
-204 REILEAKGESQK
+204 REQLAKK
-216 SKDYALIVSALDEI
+216 KADALIVSALDEI

-248 SYVVLEGDKCTLF
+248 SYVVLEADKCTLF
-261 VNPEKIDSAA
+261 VDANKIDSPA

-279 IDVQPYEAVFD
+279 IDVKPYEAVFS
-290 YIHGLRGTIFYD
+290 YISSLSGTILYD
-302 GAKVNEALYEA
+302 GARVNEALYEA
-313 IDNGPSDQ
+313 IPEGCKKIN
-321 GPRTKAKNI
+321 AK
-330 QSPILIDKA
+330 SPILIDKA

-355 DGAALTRFFKW
+355 DAVALTRFFMW
-366 LEETLVES
+366 LEEEAFANGQT
-374 QKSKVERPLTEWDL
+374 QTEWSL
-388 MEKLHAFRA
+388 MEKLHEFRLK
-397 MGENF
+397 GENF
-402 VEESFGTIAGYQG
+402 VEESFGTIAGYLG

-426 EHCAEVKKE
+426 DNCAEVKPQ

-461 RIPEQAKLDY
+461 RIPQQAKLDY
-471 TYVLKGHIALQ
+471 TYVLKGHIALAR
-482 TARFPRGTRGN
+482 ARFPRGTRGN

-503 WQAGITFG
+503 WEAGITYG

-536 PTPLEVGHIISD
+536 PTALEAGHIISD
-548 EPGIYRTGK
+548 EPGIYRTDM

-577 TTEDEWLTFETLTLC
+577 TTEDEWLAFETLTLC

-601 SLMTEDEIDWLNAYH
+601 SLMTEDEIDWINAYH

-622 VSPLLNE
+622 VSPLLND
-629 EEKHYLA
+629 EEKKYLA
-636 KKCVALEI
+636 YKCAALGD

>member
-1 MGACLYQN
+1 MTVLDN
-9 IFVILQQNLR
+9 
-19 NMDVRERLAALR
+19 LAALR
-31 AQMHEQGLAAYV
+31 GLMRENGLSAYV

-68 NGESGTMVVTTDR
+68 QGESGTVVVTIDR

-95 IELKDSTI
+95 IELKGSSI
-103 ELMRESDI
+103 ELMRESDV
-111 DCPSVVEWLKGE
+111 DCPSVVDWLSE
-123 LKAESQEPRDE
+123 HVE
-134 RFIGLNP
+134 GLVGVNP
-141 EMFSVNDFK
+141 EMFSVNDF
-150 AWKEQFAEAGIGVK
+150 AEWSEKVSLK
-164 SVDLIKPIWTEGRP
+164 SIDLIKPLWTEGRP
-178 AIPSDKLYPYSA
+178 AIPADKLYPYSA
-190 DFAGETVESKISRM
+190 DFAGETVESKIARM
-204 REILEAKGESQK
+204 REQLAKK
-216 SKDYALIVSALDEI
+216 KANAMIVSALDEI

-248 SYVVLEGDKCTLF
+248 SYLVLEADKCTLF
-261 VNPEKIDSAA
+261 VDQAKLDSAA
-271 QNYLDFNN
+271 QNYLDFNH
-279 IDVQPYEAVFD
+279 IDVQPYETVFE
-290 YIHGLRGTIFYD
+290 YIRSLNGTVLYD
-302 GAKVNEALYEA
+302 GAKVNEALFEA
-313 IDNGPSDQ
+313 IPEGCKKIN
-321 GPRTKAKNI
+321 TK
-330 QSPILIDKA
+330 SPILVDKA

-355 DGAALTRFFKW
+355 DAAALTRFFKW
-366 LEETLVES
+366 LEEEAFANGQT
-374 QKSKVERPLTEWDL
+374 QTEWNL
-388 MEKLHAFRA
+388 MEKLHEFRA
-397 MGENF
+397 KGENF
-402 VEESFGTIAGYQG
+402 VEESFGTIAGYKG

-426 EHCAEVKKE
+426 ENCAEVKQE

-461 RIPEQAKLDY
+461 RIPQQAKLDY

-482 TARFPRGTRGN
+482 RARFPNGTRGN

-503 WQAGITFG
+503 WEAGITFG

-536 PTPLEVGHIISD
+536 PTALEVGHIISD
-548 EPGIYRTGK
+548 EPGIYRTGQ

-592 FYDTSLIEM
+592 FYDTNLIEM

-629 EEKHYLA
+629 AERAYLA
-636 KKCVALEI
+636 KKCAAIEI

>member
-1 MGACLYQN
+1 MNVL
-9 IFVILQQNLR
+9 
-19 NMDVRERLAALR
+19 ERLAALR
-31 AQMHEQGLAAYV
+31 AAIKEANVTVYV

-68 NGESGTMVVTTDR
+68 NGEAGTMVVTTDK

-111 DCPSVVEWLKGE
+111 DCPSIVEWLTKNVQG
-123 LKAESQEPRDE
+123 AV
-134 RFIGLNP
+134 GLNP
-141 EMFSVNDFK
+141 EMFSVNDF
-150 AWKEQFAEAGIGVK
+150 AEWKEQLAAANLSIK

-190 DFAGETVESKISRM
+190 DFAGETVESKLARM
-204 REILEAKGESQK
+204 REIVN
-216 SKDYALIVSALDEI
+216 SKASDSKWALIISALDEI

-248 SYVVLEGDKCTLF
+248 SYVVLEDDKCTLF
-261 VNPEKIDSAA
+261 VDANKVDTVA

-279 IDVQPYEAVFD
+279 IDVKPYETVFD
-290 YIHGLRGTIFYD
+290 YIAGLSGTVIYD
-302 GAKVNEALYEA
+302 GARVNEALFEA
-313 IDNGPSDQ
+313 IPAGCKKIN
-321 GPRTKAKNI
+321 TK
-330 QSPILIDKA
+330 SPVLIDKA

-355 DGAALTRFFKW
+355 DAAALTRFFKW

-402 VEESFGTIAGYQG
+402 TDESFGTIAGYKG

-421 YAATK
+421 YSATK
-426 EHCAEVKKE
+426 ENCAEVKPE

-461 RIPEQAKLDY
+461 EIPMQAKLDY

-503 WQAGITFG
+503 WEAGITFG

-536 PTPLEVGHIISD
+536 PTPLEVGHIVSD
-548 EPGIYRTGK
+548 EPGIYRTGQ

-570 AKQTKAT
+570 AKQTEAT

-592 FYDTSLIEM
+592 FYDTNLIDM
-601 SLMTEDEIDWLNAYH
+601 SLMTDKEIAWINAYH
-616 VRVYKE
+616 ERVYKE
-622 VSPLLNE
+622 TAPLLNPDE
-629 EEKHYLA
+629 AKYLA
-636 KKCVALEI
+636 RKCAPIQR

>member
-1 MGACLYQN
+1 MTT
-9 IFVILQQNLR
+9 IEKI
-19 NMDVRERLAALR
+19 AALR
-31 AQMHEQGLAAYV
+31 QEMHANGLSAYV

-68 NGESGTMVVTTDR
+68 NGEAGTVVVTPDC

-95 IELKDSTI
+95 IELKDSGI
-103 ELMRESDI
+103 ELMRESDV
-111 DCPSVVEWLKGE
+111 DCPSVVDWL
-123 LKAESQEPRDE
+123 AENTR
-134 RFIGLNP
+134 GLVGVNP
-141 EMFSVNDFK
+141 EMFCVNDY
-150 AWKEQFAEAGIGVK
+150 KEWSEKIELK
-164 SVDLIKPIWTEGRP
+164 SMDLIKPLWTDGRP
-178 AIPSDKLYPYSA
+178 AIPQDKLYPYSA
-190 DFAGETVESKISRM
+190 DFAGETVESKLARM
-204 REILEAKGESQK
+204 RNKLV
-216 SKDYALIVSALDEI
+216 ALHGNAMIISALDEI

-248 SYVVLEGDKCTLF
+248 SYVVLEPDKCTLF
-261 VNPEKIDSAA
+261 VDSSKIDSPA

-279 IDVQPYEAVFD
+279 IDIKPYESVFD
-290 YIHGLRGTIFYD
+290 YISSLSGTVLYD
-302 GAKVNEALYEA
+302 GARVNEALYEA
-313 IDNGPSDQ
+313 IPADCKKIN
-321 GPRTKAKNI
+321 TK
-330 QSPILIDKA
+330 SPILIDKA

-355 DGAALTRFFKW
+355 DAAALTRFFKW
-366 LEETLVES
+366 LEEEAF
-374 QKSKVERPLTEWDL
+374 KSPQTEWTL
-388 MEKLHAFRA
+388 MEKLHEFRL

-402 VEESFGTIAGYQG
+402 VEESFGTIAGYLG

-426 EHCAEVKKE
+426 EHCAEVKPE

-448 GTTDITRTVWLGG
+448 GTTDITRTIWLGG
-461 RIPEQAKLDY
+461 RIPQQAKLDY

-503 WQAGITFG
+503 WEAGITYG

-536 PTPLEVGHIISD
+536 PTALEVGHIISD

-577 TTEDEWLTFETLTLC
+577 TTEDEWLSFETLTLC

-601 SLMTEDEIDWLNAYH
+601 SLMTEEEIDWLNAYH

-622 VSPLLNE
+622 VAPLLNADE
-629 EEKHYLA
+629 AKYLA
-636 KKCVALEI
+636 RKCAAKEL